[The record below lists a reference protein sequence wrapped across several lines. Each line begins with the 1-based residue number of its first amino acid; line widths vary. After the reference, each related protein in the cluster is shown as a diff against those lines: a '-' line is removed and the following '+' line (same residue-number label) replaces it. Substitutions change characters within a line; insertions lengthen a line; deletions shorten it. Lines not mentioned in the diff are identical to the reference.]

1 MSYVICFWD
10 KSKVQVEDNVA
21 DVLKKLILAEQIKN
35 FELGQNMY
43 AVSSVEKI
51 ITKQDAYDTFPD
63 QWQQLQDLTDIQ
75 PPNNS
80 IQLNGGEKKLNLN

>member
-1 MSYVICFWD
+1 MSYIICFWD
-10 KSKVQVEDNVA
+10 KSKIQVEDNVA

-51 ITKQDAYDTFPD
+51 ITKQVAYEVFPE
-63 QWQQLQDLTDIQ
+63 QYQQLQDMEDIQ
-75 PPNNS
+75 PPSNFE
-80 IQLNGGEKKLNLN
+80 QLSSGEKGITLS